1 MGAVVAVTR
10 EEPSAAELRQQA
22 ARCGD
27 GRVACRMLAIAHVLD
42 GRSRAEAA
50 RLCGMDRQTL
60 RDWVHRYNAD
70 GIQGLSNRTSPG
82 RPAALDPEQMARLKT
97 LVLAGPNRATHGVV
111 RWRCSDL
118 RGVIVEAFEVE
129 LHERTVGKLLRK
141 LRLTRLQPRPHNP
154 KRDVEAQEAY
164 KKTSRAL

>member
-1 MGAVVAVTR
+1 MGAVVALTR

-22 ARCGD
+22 AGCGD
-27 GRVACRMLAIAHVLD
+27 GRVACRMLAIAPVLD
-42 GRSRAEAA
+42 GWSRAEAA

-111 RWRCSDL
+111 RWRCSD
-118 RGVIVEAFEVE
+118 
-129 LHERTVGKLLRK
+129 
-141 LRLTRLQPRPHNP
+141 
-154 KRDVEAQEAY
+154 
-164 KKTSRAL
+164 